1 MRNLPTMG
9 ELSLVL
15 FREPFNVSVSLTVRK
30 VRLVFLKGVGL
41 FRLNLAERS
50 ADGLLTPFIV
60 SVSLNANVYG
70 KIALTTIAFL
80 FGTFLLFDISDY
92 CPLGL

>member
-15 FREPFNVSVSLTVRK
+15 FREPFNVSVSLTVSK